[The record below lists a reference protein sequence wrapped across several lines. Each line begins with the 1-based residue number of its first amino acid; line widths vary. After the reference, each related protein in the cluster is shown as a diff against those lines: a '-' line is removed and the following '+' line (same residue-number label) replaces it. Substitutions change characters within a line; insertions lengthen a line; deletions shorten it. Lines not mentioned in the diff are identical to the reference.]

1 MMIAP
6 GKERNERSNG
16 YYHVYT
22 LYHALLRLSID
33 KNKTC
38 SEKNKTCS
46 ENGAGFVFMKDIPS
60 TNDLIKINGWGKRN
74 EVNYDVI
81 YNSLYYEIYFSYY
94 SISIYMVFTIDI
106 C

>member
-22 LYHALLRLSID
+22 LYHILLRLSID

-38 SEKNKTCS
+38 SE
-46 ENGAGFVFMKDIPS
+46 NGAGFVLMKDIPS

-81 YNSLYYEIYFSYY
+81 YDSLYYKIYFTNY
-94 SISIYMVFTIDI
+94 SVSVNMVLTVNIR
-106 C
+106 

>member
-22 LYHALLRLSID
+22 LYHILFRLSIV
-33 KNKTC
+33 KNR
-38 SEKNKTCS
+38 TCS

-81 YNSLYYEIYFSYY
+81 
-94 SISIYMVFTIDI
+94 
-106 C
+106 

>member
-16 YYHVYT
+16 YYHVCT
-22 LYHALLRLSID
+22 LYHTPLRLSID

-38 SEKNKTCS
+38 SE
-46 ENGAGFVFMKDIPS
+46 NGAGFVLMKDISS
-60 TNDLIKINGWGKRN
+60 TNDLIKISGRGKRN
-74 EVNYDVI
+74 EVNYDII
-81 YNSLYYEIYFSYY
+81 YDSLYYKIYLTNY
-94 SISIYMVFTIDI
+94 SISINLVLTIDI